1 MSAAV
6 TITRTDHLPSG
17 LRALAAKSDDAAK
30 TRRLLAI
37 ALVLEGASRL
47 AAARQT
53 GMDRQTLRDWVVRYN
68 EGGVD
73 GLASRKPPGA
83 SPKLSPVQ
91 LTELHDLVLA
101 GPDPKADKV
110 VRWRCRDLREVV
122 TRRFCVTV
130 PERTIAK
137 WLRKLQLTRLQ
148 PRPFHPKRDEVAQE
162 AFKKP
167 ARIGAPPV
175 AVETVCATLRQRGAA
190 GEFLVD

>member
-91 LTELHDLVLA
+91 LTELHDLV
-101 GPDPKADKV
+101 PD
-110 VRWRCRDLREVV
+110 
-122 TRRFCVTV
+122 
-130 PERTIAK
+130 RT
-137 WLRKLQLTRLQ
+137 
-148 PRPFHPKRDEVAQE
+148 PRPTRWCAGG
-162 AFKKP
+162 AGIC
-167 ARIGAPPV
+167 ARW
-175 AVETVCATLRQRGAA
+175 
-190 GEFLVD
+190 